1 MLNITEAA
9 AEQIKLSITEETKG
23 MPLRVAAAK
32 MDDGSIQYGMGFDEN
47 KSDTDAVIDC
57 EGVEVLI
64 ADNCLELLTGAT
76 IDFVELEEDNKHFIF
91 INPNDP
97 NHKAPDN
104 N

>member
-9 AEQIKLSITEETKG
+9 AEQMKLSITEETKG
-23 MPLRVAAAK
+23 MSLRVAAAK
-32 MDDGSIQYGMGFDEN
+32 MDDGSIQYGMGFDDN
-47 KSDTDAVIDC
+47 KADSDAIIDC
-57 EGVEVLI
+57 DGLEILI

-76 IDFVELEEDNKHFIF
+76 IDYVALEDENKHFIF

-97 NHKAPDN
+97 NHKAPEN

>member
-9 AEQIKLSITEETKG
+9 AEQMKLSVTEETKD

-32 MDDGSIQYGMGFDEN
+32 MDDGSIQYGMGFDDN
-47 KSDTDAVIDC
+47 KADSDIVIDC
-57 EGVEVLI
+57 DGLEILI
-64 ADNCLELLTGAT
+64 ADNCIELLSGAT
-76 IDFVELEEDNKHFIF
+76 IDYVALEDENMHFIF

-97 NHKAPDN
+97 NHKAPEN